1 VLPDSELLSITVTF
15 GIKAPLGSATVPVIS
30 PEMVVCAQAE
40 EAQTNKAKPNE
51 AQTNKAKPNEAQ
63 TTKYLL
69 FTIPSPVFLNFRET
83 TPPRHTQTYIT
94 PLEMEDWNVS
104 ALKVFTGGLATKG
117 STRGIHLNYWHM

>member
-40 EAQTNKAKPNE
+40 E